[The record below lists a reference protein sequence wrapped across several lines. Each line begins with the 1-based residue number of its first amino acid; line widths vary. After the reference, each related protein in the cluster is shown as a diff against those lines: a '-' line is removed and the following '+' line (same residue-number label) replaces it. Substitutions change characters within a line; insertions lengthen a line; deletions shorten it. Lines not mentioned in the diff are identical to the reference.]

1 LKPSKGS
8 GELSSATFAA
18 LGIEQ
23 DRLAKVMRAVAMGL
37 F

>member
-1 LKPSKGS
+1 VREMTVDDKL
-8 GELSSATFAA
+8 

-23 DRLAKVMRAVAMGL
+23 DRLAKVKRAVAMGL